1 MHGGYGRKKPGT
13 GLSCRHRGL
22 FLGPVCLPAALRA
35 IAGFVSRFPPF
46 HTDWEIFMPTSPPAS
61 SSSSRALPRKSHLLP
76 RLLATGALVMASAC
90 VTAATPPAATYD
102 VVIHGGTIYD
112 GSDAK
117 PFIGDVALVG
127 DRIAYVGPAAPG
139 SAARTIDAKGMVV
152 TPGFIDAHT
161 HADVFLRSDD
171 PAQRVN
177 AAWLDQGAST
187 VVIGVDGG
195 GTPDVA
201 DDARKLTAAGI
212 GTNAVPFVGF
222 GAVRQRVLGDDAR
235 APDAAELGRMK
246 TLVAKA
252 MCEGATGFSAGLFY
266 APQSFAKT
274 EEVIAIAHEAA
285 IRGGM
290 YDTHQRDE
298 SSYTIGLLGSVD
310 EAIRIGR
317 EAGMAVHFAHI
328 KALGVDVQGEAGQ
341 VIAKIDAARAQG
353 MDVTADQYP
362 WLASGSSLDASLLPR
377 WAVDGGDKA
386 LLKRLDDPATL
397 ARIRTEMVTNMRR
410 RGGASALLL
419 TAAGHPWAGRTL
431 AQVAQD
437 WKVDPIEAALRII
450 RESAETGKGG
460 TDVAS
465 FNMSEPDI
473 ELFMKQ
479 PWIVTSSDG
488 SNGHPRMY
496 ANYPE
501 KYVKYV
507 RTRKTIDLGT
517 FVRQSTG
524 RVADIYK
531 LDHRGYLRQGFF
543 ADVLVFDP
551 NRYAPRADY
560 VHPRVLSTGVKALFV
575 NGTLSVSDS
584 QTTGAHAGRV
594 LLRPTPA
601 GCS

>member
-1 MHGGYGRKKPGT
+1 
-13 GLSCRHRGL
+13 
-22 FLGPVCLPAALRA
+22 
-35 IAGFVSRFPPF
+35 
-46 HTDWEIFMPTSPPAS
+46 MPSSPTA
-61 SSSSRALPRKSHLLP
+61 PRKSHVLF
-76 RLLATGALVMASAC
+76 RLLAASSLLAAGAC
-90 VTAATPPAATYD
+90 ATTSGQQHYD

-117 PFIGDVALVG
+117 PFVGDVALTG
-127 DRIAYVGPAAPG
+127 DRIVYVGPSAPG
-139 SAARTIDAKGMVV
+139 AASRTIEAQGMIV

-161 HADVFLRSDD
+161 HADVFIRSPD

-201 DDARKLTAAGI
+201 DDARKLQASGI

-222 GAVRQRVLGDDAR
+222 GAVRERVLGDDAR
-235 APDAAELGRMK
+235 APDAAELDKMK
-246 TLVAKA
+246 ALVAKG
-252 MCEGATGFSAGLFY
+252 MCEGAVGFSTGLFY

-274 EEVIAIAHEAA
+274 EEVVAVAREAA
-285 IRGGM
+285 KRGGI

-317 EAGMAVHFAHI
+317 EAGMPVHFAHI
-328 KALGVDVQGEAGQ
+328 KALGVDVQGEAGD
-341 VIAKIDAARAQG
+341 VIARINKARAQG
-353 MDVTADQYP
+353 IDVTADQYP

-377 WAVDGGDKA
+377 WSVDGGDKA
-386 LLKRLDDPATL
+386 LLARLDDPATN
-397 ARIRTEMVTNMRR
+397 ARIRKEMIENMRR
-410 RGGASALLL
+410 RGGPSSLLL
-419 TAAGHPWAGRTL
+419 TAQGYPWTGKTL
-431 AQVAQD
+431 AQIAGD
-437 WKVDPIEAALRII
+437 WNIDPIEAALRII
-450 RESAETGKGG
+450 RQSAEKGGGG

-465 FNMSEPDI
+465 FNMAEPDV
-473 ELFMKQ
+473 EQFMKQ

-488 SNGHPRMY
+488 SNGHPRMF
-496 ANYPE
+496 ATYPE

-507 RTRKTIDLGT
+507 KERKVIDLGT

-531 LDHRGYLRQGFF
+531 IDHRGYLKPGYF

-551 NRYAPRADY
+551 DHFAPRADY
-560 VHPRVLSTGVKALFV
+560 VHPRELSVGVKALFV
-575 NGTLSVSDS
+575 NGTLAVENS
-584 QTTGAHAGRV
+584 QTTGARPGRV
-594 LLRPTPA
+594 LLRPAPA
-601 GCS
+601 GCP